1 MYREQ
6 AVRLL
11 FKIDLFIAT
20 VEMYNIKTGL
30 CHHQISDVPFDL

>member
-6 AVRLL
+6 TVRLL

-20 VEMYNIKTGL
+20 VEMYTIKTGL
-30 CHHQISDVPFDL
+30 CHPPISDVPFDL